1 MRLTQAGRGLPTGT
15 GPDCRR
21 RWPCR
26 SRAAGPSAAPP
37 ARASSDP
44 RTTLHG
50 SLPLVRSVLS
60 HPRSVLTAPSRGHQ
74 CGTACATL

>member
-26 SRAAGPSAAPP
+26 SRAAGLLATPP
-37 ARASSDP
+37 ARAWSDP
-44 RTTLHG
+44 RTTPHG
-50 SLPLVRSVLS
+50 SLPLARSVLS
-60 HPRSVLTAPSRGHQ
+60 HPRTVLTAPSRGPL